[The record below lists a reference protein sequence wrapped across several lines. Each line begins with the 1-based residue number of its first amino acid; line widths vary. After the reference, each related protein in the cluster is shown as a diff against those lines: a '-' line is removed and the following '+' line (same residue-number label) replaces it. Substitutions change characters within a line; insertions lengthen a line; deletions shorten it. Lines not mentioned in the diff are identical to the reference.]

1 MRSSARFSTR
11 STRWRRVVARRL
23 ALLIAML
30 AAGGAHAADAAPVVV
45 GSKAFTESVILGEIA
60 TQLLRD
66 AGIEARHRRELGGTT
81 VLWSSL
87 RRGDVACYAE
97 YTGTL
102 RAEIYAGE
110 ALATDAGLNT
120 LLQRDGVWASSSLGF
135 DNTYVLGVRRQLS
148 EKRSVTRL
156 SDLASHPELRFA
168 FSNEF
173 LDRADGWR
181 GLRAA
186 YGLPQT
192 DVRGMDHDLAY
203 RALAAGSIDVT
214 DLYSTDAEIA
224 YYDLVA
230 LRDDRHY
237 FPAYDAMFLCR
248 ADVAPDVRAAFE
260 KLAGRIDAQAMAR
273 LNARAKLDHV
283 PEAKVAQG
291 FLRDA
296 LGVESPIARD
306 PRTARLLRRTLEHL
320 FMVGLSMLAAVP
332 MAVVLG
338 IAAFR
343 HAALSR
349 PIFAIADV
357 LQTVPALAMLVFFIP
372 LLGIGYAP
380 AVAALFV
387 YSLLPMLRNTHAGLA
402 DIPQDLRDSAEVLGL
417 SPLAK
422 LRFIEMPLAAR
433 SIFAGI
439 KTAAVI
445 NVGTATLGAL
455 IGAGGYGQ
463 SILTGIRLDDHVLIL
478 EGAIPAALLALVV
491 QQGFGKLERRWVRVR

>member
-1 MRSSARFSTR
+1 ML
-11 STRWRRVVARRL
+11 VAS
-23 ALLIAML
+23 
-30 AAGGAHAADAAPVVV
+30 GANAADTGPVVV

-66 AGIEARHRRELGGTT
+66 AGIPARHRRELGGTT

-87 RRGDVACYAE
+87 RRGDVDCYAE

-110 ALATDAGLNT
+110 APAEKDGLDA
-120 LLQRDGVWASSSLGF
+120 LLQRDGMWASPPVGF
-135 DNTYVLGVRRQLS
+135 DNTYVLGVRRELT
-148 EKRSVTRL
+148 KRFSVSRI
-156 SDLASHPELRFA
+156 SDLASHPELRLA

-173 LDRADGWR
+173 LDRADGWP

-186 YGLPQT
+186 YALPQT

-214 DLYSTDAEIA
+214 DLYSTDAEVA

-230 LRDDRHY
+230 LQDDRHY

-248 ADVAPDVRAAFE
+248 IDAAPDVRAVLE
-260 KLAGRIDAQAMAR
+260 KLEGRIDAATMAR
-273 LNARAKLDHV
+273 LNAQAKLDHV

-291 FLRDA
+291 FVRDA
-296 LGVESPIARD
+296 LGVESRIAQDR
-306 PRTARLLRRTLEHL
+306 RAARLLRRTLEHL
-320 FMVGLSMLAAVP
+320 SMVGLSMLAAVP
-332 MAVVLG
+332 LAVALG

-343 HAALSR
+343 KPSLSR
-349 PIFAIADV
+349 PIFAVADV
-357 LQTVPALAMLVFFIP
+357 LQTVPALALLVFLIP

-380 AVAALFV
+380 AVTALFV
-387 YSLLPMLRNTHAGLA
+387 YSLLPILRNTHAGLA

-463 SILTGIRLDDHVLIL
+463 SILTGIRLDDHALIL
-478 EGAIPAALLALVV
+478 EGAVPAAVLALLV
-491 QQGFGKLERRWVRVR
+491 QQGFGMLERRWVRVS